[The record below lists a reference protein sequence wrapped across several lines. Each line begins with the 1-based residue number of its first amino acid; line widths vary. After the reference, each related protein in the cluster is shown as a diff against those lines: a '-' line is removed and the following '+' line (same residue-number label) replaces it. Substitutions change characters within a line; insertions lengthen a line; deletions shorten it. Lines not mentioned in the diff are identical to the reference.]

1 MKTQKQRMID
11 GKLYMGDEELREDS
25 YQARR
30 NMLEFNMLITKEEI
44 ASMGSKIF
52 GSYGEGAMVTPPIRF
67 DYGYNIHIGKD
78 AYLNLNTTILDCAPV
93 IIGDN
98 VMIGPDCSILTPY
111 HPADA
116 AIRNTGIEFA
126 KPIIIEN
133 DVWLGGNVTIIGGAT
148 IGEGSVVGAGS
159 VVVKDIPK
167 GVIAVGNPCKVI
179 RKIDE
184 KDAILWQEKY
194 DEYLIEMGEE

>member
-1 MKTQKQRMID
+1 MI
-11 GKLYMGDEELREDS
+11 
-25 YQARR
+25 
-30 NMLEFNMLITKEEI
+30 
-44 ASMGSKIF
+44 
-52 GSYGEGAMVTPPIRF
+52 
-67 DYGYNIHIGKD
+67 
-78 AYLNLNTTILDCAPV
+78 C
-93 IIGDN
+93 
-98 VMIGPDCSILTPY
+98 PDCSILTPY

-116 AIRNTGIEFA
+116 VIRNAGIEFA
-126 KPIIIEN
+126 KPITIEN
-133 DVWLGGNVTIIGGAT
+133 DVWLGGNVTIICGVT

>member
-1 MKTQKQRMID
+1 
-11 GKLYMGDEELREDS
+11 
-25 YQARR
+25 
-30 NMLEFNMLITKEEI
+30 
-44 ASMGSKIF
+44 
-52 GSYGEGAMVTPPIRF
+52 MVTPPIRF
-67 DYGYNIHIGKD
+67 DYGYNTHIGKD
-78 AYLNLNTTILDCAPV
+78 TYLNLNTTILDCAPV
-93 IIGDN
+93 YIGDN

-116 AIRNTGIEFA
+116 AIRNTGIGFS
-126 KPIIIEN
+126 KPITIEN
-133 DVWLGGNVTIIGGAT
+133 DVWLGGNVTIIGGVT

-159 VVVKDIPK
+159 IVVKDIPK
-167 GVIAVGNPCKVI
+167 DVIAVGNPCKVI